1 MATSRSVF
9 HWIGRNGKRAGIT
22 VAGFLLILA
31 GVAMLVLPGPGLL
44 TIIAGLAV
52 LATEYA
58 WAERALASAKRRARA
73 AAAKARSSVKR
84 RSRSDG

>member
-1 MATSRSVF
+1 MATSRDVF
-9 HWIGRNGKRAGIT
+9 LWIGRNGKRVGIT
-22 VAGFLLILA
+22 VAGFSLIVLGA
-31 GVAMLVLPGPGLL
+31 VMLVLPGPGLL
-44 TIIAGLAV
+44 TIVAGLAV

-73 AAAKARSSVKR
+73 AAAKARSKVKR